1 MNSRLNRLLM
11 TLCAAAVMV
20 GCAGKDFVRADNSA
34 LRLGRS
40 TYSEVVS
47 LMGEPQRT
55 GQVIKNAQP
64 LRSIVYV
71 YAVSGGEPFEEGV
84 IPARA
89 QTFWFHRD
97 VLVGQE
103 FISSFKQDATY
114 FNTEK
119 VGEVTQGQSTRD
131 DVVKLFGQPS
141 GRFVAPVVEG
151 GHGPSYGYRYQT
163 TRGGV
168 FSGVFNSF
176 KFHNRSVVFR
186 FNREGVVDLIDL
198 EVTDSD

>member
-1 MNSRLNRLLM
+1 MRRSLCLLM
-11 TLCAAAVMV
+11 TLAAAAVMA
-20 GCAGKDFVRADNSA
+20 GCAGKDFLRADNGA
-34 LRLGRS
+34 LRVGSS
-40 TYSEVVS
+40 TYSEVVE

-71 YAVSGGEPFEEGV
+71 YAVSGGEPYEDGV

-89 QTFWFHRD
+89 QTFWFHHG

-103 FISSFKQDATY
+103 FISSFKSDATY

-119 VGEVTQGQSTRD
+119 VGEVTQGKSTRA
-131 DVVKLFGQPS
+131 DVEGLFGPPTGS
-141 GRFVAPVVEG
+141 FVAPVVEG
-151 GHGPSYGYRYQT
+151 GHGLSYGYRYQT

-198 EVTDSD
+198 EVSDSD

>member
-1 MNSRLNRLLM
+1 MILLA
-11 TLCAAAVMV
+11 TAALA
-20 GCAGKDFVRADNSA
+20 GCAGKNFVRAGSED

-40 TYSEVVS
+40 TYSEVLA
-47 LMGEPQRT
+47 LMGEPQRS
-55 GQVIKNAQP
+55 GQVIKNAKP

-71 YAVSGGEPFEEGV
+71 YAASGGEPYEDGV

-103 FISSFKQDATY
+103 FISSFKADATY
-114 FNTEK
+114 FNLEK
-119 VGEVTQGQSTRD
+119 VGEVVQGQSTRS
-131 DVVKLFGQPS
+131 DVVARFGQPT
-141 GRFVAPVVEG
+141 GRFVAPVVED
-151 GHGPSYGYRYQT
+151 GHGTAFGYRYQT

-176 KFHNRSVVFR
+176 RFHNRSVVFR
-186 FNREGVVDLIDL
+186 FNRDGVVDLIDL
-198 EVTDSD
+198 ETSASD